1 MPTKHIQL
9 KIRASREHF
18 FNLKDPKD
26 RRAQIIKDLV
36 DYNEYLNNC
45 GLTFVK
51 IEISSLPEQKNE
63 NENAYID
70 SIVQIKKKH
79 NPNEEAFIVQCAR
92 DLANMSERSYLLFK
106 ESLEPLYSLPNLSTL
121 NEIKEKMNRVF
132 PIATNNYGSYVSNLK
147 KIEYVLNKSYETLE
161 KQIKNDTFYR

>member
-45 GLTFVK
+45 GLTFVN

-70 SIVQIKKKH
+70 SIVQIKKSIIQVKRH
-79 NPNEEAFIVQCAR
+79 
-92 DLANMSERSYLLFK
+92 LLCNV
-106 ESLEPLYSLPNLSTL
+106 LE
-121 NEIKEKMNRVF
+121 I
-132 PIATNNYGSYVSNLK
+132 
-147 KIEYVLNKSYETLE
+147 
-161 KQIKNDTFYR
+161 